1 MEPQQV
7 VIIAIFLCVLGI
19 GILEVFRRALW
30 FLADRFGWEI
40 GEVYDYVD
48 DGDSEGDDVRATTPS
63 QRPLPAAAN
72 GIATPQTQHN
82 SAVVCCDEILTLTT
96 EWNKHN
102 ERNDLPA
109 RYTGA
114 EIAAKIDMLLRTQ
127 NAKKADGSPKIGET
141 DLIKHGLG
149 IQPGSGN
156 VLYGFAKAAIAAERK
171 RRDDAERATQY
182 PPLAEKERR
191 VREWIE
197 E

>member
-19 GILEVFRRALW
+19 GVLEVFRRVLW

-40 GEVYDYVD
+40 GEAYDYVD
-48 DGDSEGDDVRATTPS
+48 DEDADGEDMQATRPA
-63 QRPLPAAAN
+63 QRTLSVATK

-102 ERNDLPA
+102 ERNDIPG
-109 RYTGA
+109 RYTVA
-114 EIAAKIDMLLRTQ
+114 EIAAKIDMLLRSQ

-156 VLYGFAKAAIAAERK
+156 GLYGFAKAAIAAERK

-182 PPLAEKERR
+182 PPLGAKEQR